1 MSENLTENNDILE
14 ILEDNADYETA
25 ENNSILE
32 ILEDDSIIE
41 VMEEEKGPVEEI
53 NNLEVELTE
62 LKSKKETIEPGQ
74 EKYDL
79 AMSIK
84 RLEDQIG
91 KAKSEID
98 YGDRSFENSFSL
110 VGASEE
116 EFQSIMSANNIP
128 VDQAGTGTG
137 NAVKYVD
144 PKTNE
149 EVYIDLQPFTY
160 DEKIKSAKQIDQ
172 LKNSFKSLSNEDLS
186 KNIVSRVGLMD
197 NVYSMN
203 DALDGTNYSVKESF
217 KPGSA
222 VLGFKGTPVYQV
234 YKGEDL
240 VGSYENQNDL
250 SAYFNKNLDDQDINI
265 INDNSVKA
273 SSKLAESRKDRLEIE
288 KAKLDKIE
296 VNREFIEGKDFAELT
311 YLTLSNNVNFTEE
324 EAKIVKDYI
333 NNFDSRRPTETIT
346 ERTDVGGFTTREVPK
361 KLTNEEY
368 IKAVKDLSGLPPSI
382 GKKLLNVD
390 LNSVYE
396 NGLNQFKKNK
406 LDNKMTTIYETL
418 TKESGDQ
425 DLLKL
430 SYSFGKAEE
439 KEYKENIKSY
449 KEKISKQVNDL
460 AVKDVKSQLEKISAI
475 APADSKINVNTI
487 DSEFVYSIEK
497 PKRKLTKE
505 EEVKF
510 KEAQA
515 SLFLLYENQKN
526 NQKDLE
532 LEAERLL
539 ASIKTFEEKKRGEKI
554 SQAELFNVAFKEY
567 GLSDII
573 KKDFNDATAQLLLAV
588 PTLINSDWA
597 IEQQRKLDAK
607 EKTFETPLT
616 YDQALEQDQG
626 GRFLLR
632 TGAQQAPNMI
642 LAIGTAGAGNA
653 LGLSKIATQIAVG
666 SQFGVSSGADKF
678 RRLELGKELVET
690 AKSQRKQI
698 QDAYDLGFID
708 DKKYNNSM
716 LEVNKVIAMN
726 DLTDNQIIGASIA
739 TGIIEGTFT
748 SFLGTAPNSL
758 KAIKDFSKG
767 TRTLADY
774 AYSSRLAQFGYAG
787 KELGKRVGAEVLE
800 EEGIFFG
807 DQIVSEGL
815 ILGRDMDFS
824 QWDDTAVAAIVMS
837 GAMSGPGVA
846 YSAMANNTA
855 GKKLKENIDEINK
868 EIEGFSLAIK
878 TEQDSE
884 IREILTASMS
894 QKLKDLSSL
903 TNGLEVEMIALG
915 SENQK
920 KLLAFNS
927 VENSILAEAGVKP
940 TDSETTKNE
949 KIQIYRDN
957 LIKEGKK
964 NKAEDFDQKLKSI
977 NSEKENILKDVKYE
991 RVDEA
996 LGERGKEIANHFKR
1010 YNNQGYNNK
1019 SRSEKLAQVIE
1030 KIRSEVVEDNIIKA
1044 KSNPVIV
1051 ERVENLKTKAGKPL
1065 SNRSK
1070 NKVYAEEG
1078 ENMLYQQGK
1087 AISLAVDV
1095 ESKGK
1100 DIVENID
1107 NLEIKEFK
1115 NIEEAYD
1122 ILEKEVKSG
1131 KITNENKLKILKG
1144 LKKGG
1149 NGFIVGGKYIVKDKQ
1164 SAKEKLK
1171 EGKILQ
1177 GTMILHEVNH
1187 AIDDRIFT
1195 TPELKK
1201 QYADNV
1207 YKHVEN
1213 QGGVLKVYSD
1223 NIIEALENQLFTKE
1237 KGKKWKDKS
1246 KAFKDEYTK
1255 VLQESLYAQEDLLK
1269 LEKKEGIADKIEAM
1283 LGLNL
1288 KVDTPQKAFD
1298 YMISNNSAFRKGKIS
1313 KKTQKRIS
1321 KAPEIPKNVKSS
1333 IKPSSL
1339 GFVVDETPAER
1350 KKRQDK
1356 RNVDVD
1362 KVYQDFAKGKTKEEW
1377 NEFLDTR
1384 RGDSVF
1390 GKMLQD
1396 YSIDMYAIAINRRA
1410 QDPVLATSE
1419 AIEPLMNHI
1428 RAFDPTKNKDLP
1440 GYIGGYL
1447 GLKTGTGIER
1457 TTKKIQDIS
1466 LEQEGVRQVAEKQ
1479 AQKESEPQVEEK
1491 LRDKK
1496 SFVELDIL
1504 NDNVKSDI
1512 NSKILT
1518 GLYKLAV
1525 KGDLSIDQAIN
1536 EIESIIEKDIS
1547 KNLISIFGPKSIV
1560 QDSKTKEVIIS
1571 DTYKQALRVNYKN
1584 IIKSI
1589 PVDVIKKKY
1598 NKLFKLKE
1606 VGREDIKK
1614 VTEEG
1619 KVTNYR
1625 KAIFDI
1631 SEPGLDNFINFF
1643 TKGGYTTLR
1652 ARQKSMVTNI
1662 AKELAAVSL
1671 FSLNVQ
1677 EDSLSNLFE
1686 GSDTETQEKV
1696 VEFVFKNAA
1705 KNIKDFLT
1713 REVGEQRSMDI
1724 VKFSADLNIPQINN
1738 FANKTNLIVEKYK
1751 ELAKPNKEGEYRP
1764 TEKQLISA
1772 LTWHLYAKE
1781 EDLAVSG
1788 QTFIGKEGLNQINE
1802 LAKNLRLPLQKM
1814 LKNLPKIENIDQAEF
1829 LITGIEQEVASINL
1843 KKVLQDSGVKLD
1855 EKFSWAEL
1863 NKDADHLIRMRDIGS
1878 DANKNYYKKAKDKK
1892 QALINIWKWDPNHQA
1907 TAGANSF
1914 ISRNQFYPN
1923 KKQYVDYDFNQI
1935 DPENVKIIYKD
1946 NKKFEIES
1954 VEIFKETISAKE
1966 WGILTKVPAQEA
1978 TKTVTK
1984 NGVKSKVAI
1993 PRSKFEEEYDE
2004 RQEAAL
2010 SAWNFMND
2018 KLDYLSK
2025 NTSKLETASYLYT
2038 LAQASMTTMLKA
2050 AAPAEYYY
2058 VGPSFGAKLRYEHM
2072 LPTNYVVT
2080 ELGKKYIKNEDIDLE
2095 KLRKQYKVAIIPI
2108 EMDDNFN
2115 YLLKDYMPASY
2126 TLDMGSDA
2134 RYYNNTHLGMDNM
2147 FPIKSLDPNK
2157 QKELPVGQD
2166 WVDINN
2172 AYIAAKEST
2181 IEEFPRSIKPSSDIT
2196 INTSEVIGYAKTV
2209 DEALKVAR
2217 DPNAPVKK
2225 IRVFDFDDTLATTK
2239 SDVLFT
2245 APDGTEGRLNA
2256 EEFAKQGA
2264 QLLEEGYV
2272 FDFSEFNKVT
2282 KGKPGPLLDI
2292 AKKIQATRGTEDVFV
2307 LTARAPEAQV
2317 AIKEFLDSVGLNIPL
2332 KNITGLGNS
2341 TGEAKANWLVNKAAE
2356 GYNDFYFA
2364 DDAYQNV
2371 KAVKEAM
2378 SVLDVKS
2385 KVQQAKVKFSSDVNV
2400 DFNKIIEQTTGIA
2413 SEKIYS
2419 EAKAK
2424 VRGANKGNKKFFIP
2438 YSAEDFMGLIYPLL
2452 SKGKLGDSQMAWFKQ
2467 NLLDPYARAQE
2478 NISADRLQL
2487 MEDFKALKKA
2497 LEVPKDL
2504 RKKTDSGFTKEQ
2516 AVRVYLF
2523 NKAGFDV
2530 PGISKTDLK
2539 ELLDLVNSD
2548 GILKAFGDQIF
2559 NITKGDSYAKPG
2571 ENWLVG
2577 TITTDLIDVL
2587 NTVKRA
2593 KYLEQSGYT
2602 ANAELIFSKDN
2613 LNKLEAAYGTKYR
2626 EAMENVL
2633 GRMKSGKNR
2642 IFSGN
2647 RLSNRVLD
2655 YINNSTG
2662 AIMFFNTRSAVLQTI
2677 SAINFLNWSFNNP
2690 IKAGAAFANQPQYW
2704 KDFVELINS
2713 DYLVDRRNGLK
2724 LNINESEIAD
2734 AAATSKNKAKAAIN
2748 YILQKGFLPT
2758 QFADS
2763 FAIAAGGATFY
2774 RNRINDLIK
2783 NEGMSEADAKNQAML
2798 EWRET
2803 AEVSQQSSDPS
2814 KISAQQASDLGRVIL
2829 AFANTPMQYAR
2840 IQKRALQDLVNG
2852 RGDAKTNVSKI
2863 IYYAVVQNLIFNAL
2877 QSALFSLGFGDDE
2890 DDMTEKQLEAYKKDK
2905 KKKYLRIANGMLDS
2919 QLRGLGLAGATVAVI
2934 KNFLTD
2940 IYERSGRKRP
2950 EYVDSVYELL
2960 RVSPPISNKISKIRG
2975 AAWEFDSK
2983 KRRQEIFDKGFSIDN
2998 PAYEAGAKVISATTN
3013 IPLDRVYSK
3022 VDNISGAMSEDAET
3036 WQTVAMLAGWPKWT
3050 IMPKEKE
3057 VSTFNNGSVKIETS
3071 KFKKSKFTKSK
3082 FKRSKF
3088 KK

>member
-1 MSENLTENNDILE
+1 MSEDLAENSDILE
-14 ILEDNADYETA
+14 ILEDDSTPSTLED
-25 ENNSILE
+25 NSILE
-32 ILEDDSIIE
+32 ILEDDPIIE
-41 VMEEEKGPVEEI
+41 VIQEEKGPVEEI
-53 NNLEVELTE
+53 NSLEIELSK

-79 AMSIK
+79 TMSIK
-84 RLEDQIG
+84 ILEDQIS
-91 KAKSEID
+91 KTKSEID

-110 VGASEE
+110 VGATEE
-116 EFQSIMSANNIP
+116 EFQSIMSTNNIP

-160 DEKIKSAKQIDQ
+160 DEKVKSAKQIDQ
-172 LKNSFKSLSNEDLS
+172 LKNSFKSLSNEELS
-186 KNIVSRVGLMD
+186 KNIASRVGLMD

-234 YKGEDL
+234 YEGKDL

-288 KAKLDKIE
+288 KAKLDNIE
-296 VNREFIEGKDFAELT
+296 VNREFVEGKDFAELT

-324 EAKIVKDYI
+324 EVKIVKDYI

-346 ERTDVGGFTTREVPK
+346 ERTDVGGFTTREIPK

-487 DSEFVYSIEK
+487 DSEFIYSIEK

-567 GLSDII
+567 GLGDII

-726 DLTDNQIIGASIA
+726 DLTDNQIVGASIA

-758 KAIKDFSKG
+758 KFIKDFSKG

-787 KELGKRVGAEVLE
+787 KEFGKRVGSEVLE

-868 EIEGFSLAIK
+868 EIEGFSLAID
-878 TEQDSE
+878 TEQDPE
-884 IREILTASMS
+884 IKKILTASMS
-894 QKLKDLSSL
+894 QKLQDLSSL

-927 VENSILAEAGVKP
+927 VENSILAEADVKP

-964 NKAEDFDQKLKSI
+964 NKVEDFDQKLKSI

-996 LGERGKEIANHFKR
+996 LGERGKEIADHFKR

-1030 KIRSEVVEDNIIKA
+1030 KIRSEVVQDNIIKA

-1087 AISLAVDV
+1087 AISLAVDI

-1107 NLEIKEFK
+1107 DLEIKEFK
-1115 NIEEAYD
+1115 DIDDAYD
-1122 ILEKEVKSG
+1122 ILEKETN
-1131 KITNENKLKILKG
+1131 ITSDNKEKILQALREG
-1144 LKKGG
+1144 S
-1149 NGFIVGGKYIVKDKQ
+1149 NGFIVDGKYIVKDKQ

-1177 GTMILHEVNH
+1177 GTMILHEISH

-1195 TPELKK
+1195 TPESKK
-1201 QYADNV
+1201 QYADDV

-1246 KAFKDEYTK
+1246 EAFKDEYTK

-1298 YMISNNSAFRKGKIS
+1298 YMISNNSAFRQGKIS

-1321 KAPEIPKNVKSS
+1321 KAPKGVESGVK
-1333 IKPSSL
+1333 KSSL

-1356 RNVDVD
+1356 RNVDVN

-1410 QDPVLATSE
+1410 QDPILATSE

-1447 GLKTGTGIER
+1447 GLKTGTGIQR

-1504 NDNVKSDI
+1504 SDNVKNDI

-1518 GLYKLAV
+1518 GLYKLAIR
-1525 KGDLSIDQAIN
+1525 GDLSIDQAIN

-1606 VGREDIKK
+1606 IGREDIKK
-1614 VTEEG
+1614 ITEEG

-1643 TKGGYTTLR
+1643 TEGGYTTLR

-1671 FSLNVQ
+1671 FSLNIK
-1677 EDSLSNLFE
+1677 EDSLSDLFE
-1686 GSDTETQEKV
+1686 GSDTETKEKV
-1696 VEFVFKNAA
+1696 VEFVFKNAS
-1705 KNIKDFLT
+1705 KNIKNFLT

-1724 VKFSADLNIPQINN
+1724 VKFSADLTIPQINS
-1738 FANKTNLIVEKYK
+1738 FANNTSLIIKEYK
-1751 ELAKPNKEGEYRP
+1751 KIAKPNKQGEYKP
-1764 TEKQLISA
+1764 TEAQLLKA
-1772 LTWHLYAKE
+1772 LTYSL
-1781 EDLAVSG
+1781 
-1788 QTFIGKEGLNQINE
+1788 IINE
-1802 LAKNLRLPLQKM
+1802 DKAFSGPKGLEAVNSLVKSLRLPLQNM
-1814 LKNLPKIENIDQAEF
+1814 LKNLPKLKNIDQAEF
-1829 LITGIEQEVASINL
+1829 LIRGVEQEIAGINL
-1843 KKVLQDSGVKLD
+1843 QKVLEDSGVKLGK
-1855 EKFSWAEL
+1855 KFSWADL
-1863 NKDADHLIRMRDIGS
+1863 NRNSDHLIRMRDVGFE
-1878 DANKNYYKKAKDKK
+1878 ANKDYYTNAKDKK
-1892 QALINIWKWDPNHQA
+1892 QALIDIWKWDPNHQA
-1907 TAGANSF
+1907 TAGSSF
-1914 ISRNQFYPN
+1914 IKRSQFYPN
-1923 KKQYVDYDFNQI
+1923 KKEYVDYDFNQI
-1935 DPENVKIIYKD
+1935 DPENVKITYKD

-1954 VEIFKETISAKE
+1954 VEIFGKTISGKE
-1966 WGILTKVPAQEA
+1966 WNKLTRVPAQEA

-1984 NGVKSKVAI
+1984 NGIKSKAAI

-2050 AAPAEYYY
+2050 AAPVEYYY
-2058 VGPSFGAKLRYEHM
+2058 VGPSFGAQLRYEHI

-2080 ELGKKYIKNEDIDLE
+2080 ELGKKYVKNEDIDLE
-2095 KLRKQYKVAIIPI
+2095 KLRKQYKVAIIPVI
-2108 EMDDNFN
+2108 MDDNIN
-2115 YLLKDYMPASY
+2115 YLLQDYTPADY
-2126 TLDMGSDA
+2126 TLDMDSDV

-2166 WVDINN
+2166 WVDVNN

-2217 DPNAPVKK
+2217 NPNASIKK

-2245 APDGTEGRLNA
+2245 EPDGTKGKLNA

-2264 QLLEEGYV
+2264 KLLEKGYV

-2292 AKKIQATRGTEDVFV
+2292 AKKIQAARGTEDVFV
-2307 LTARAPEAQV
+2307 LTARASEAQV
-2317 AIKEFLDSVGLNIPL
+2317 AIKEFLDSVGLKIPL

-2371 KAVKEAM
+2371 KAVKDAM

-2385 KVQQAKVKFSSDVNV
+2385 KVQQAKIKFSSDVNI

-2413 SEKIYS
+2413 SEKVYS

-2452 SKGKLGDSQMAWFKQ
+2452 SKGKLGDSQMAWFKK
-2467 NLLDPYARAQE
+2467 NLLDPYAMANE
-2478 NISADRLQL
+2478 NIAADRIQL

-2523 NKAGFDV
+2523 NKAGYDV
-2530 PGISKTDLK
+2530 PGISKTDLN

-2548 GILKAFGDQIF
+2548 GVLKAFGDQIF

-2602 ANAELIFSKDN
+2602 ANAELIFSKEN
-2613 LNKLEAAYGTKYR
+2613 LNKLEAAYGAKYR
-2626 EAMENVL
+2626 ESMENIL

-2734 AAATSKNKAKAAIN
+2734 AASTSKNKAKAAIN

-2774 RNRINDLIK
+2774 RNRIKDLIK
-2783 NEGMSEADAKNQAML
+2783 NEGMSEADAKKQAML

-2840 IQKRALQDLVNG
+2840 IQKRALQDIVNG

-2890 DDMTEKQLEAYKKDK
+2890 DDDK
-2905 KKKYLRIANGMLDS
+2905 KEKKYLRIANGMLDS

-2950 EYVDSVYELL
+2950 EYVDSIYKLL
-2960 RVSPPISNKISKIRG
+2960 QISPPVSSKISKIRG
-2975 AAWEFDSK
+2975 AAWQFDSK
-2983 KRRQEIFDKGFSIDN
+2983 KRREEIFEKGFSIDN
-2998 PAYEAGAKVISATTN
+2998 PAYEAGAKVISATAN

-3022 VDNISGAMSEDAET
+3022 VNNISGAMDEDAET
-3036 WQTVAMLAGWPKWT
+3036 WQTVAMLAGWPQWQ

-3057 VSTFNNGSVKIETS
+3057 VSTFSKGSVKV
-3071 KFKKSKFTKSK
+3071 KKSKYKKKSSK
-3082 FKRSKF
+3082 SRFSKR
-3088 KK
+3088 

>member
-1 MSENLTENNDILE
+1 
-14 ILEDNADYETA
+14 
-25 ENNSILE
+25 
-32 ILEDDSIIE
+32 
-41 VMEEEKGPVEEI
+41 
-53 NNLEVELTE
+53 
-62 LKSKKETIEPGQ
+62 
-74 EKYDL
+74 
-79 AMSIK
+79 
-84 RLEDQIG
+84 
-91 KAKSEID
+91 
-98 YGDRSFENSFSL
+98 
-110 VGASEE
+110 
-116 EFQSIMSANNIP
+116 
-128 VDQAGTGTG
+128 
-137 NAVKYVD
+137 
-144 PKTNE
+144 
-149 EVYIDLQPFTY
+149 
-160 DEKIKSAKQIDQ
+160 
-172 LKNSFKSLSNEDLS
+172 
-186 KNIVSRVGLMD
+186 
-197 NVYSMN
+197 
-203 DALDGTNYSVKESF
+203 
-217 KPGSA
+217 
-222 VLGFKGTPVYQV
+222 
-234 YKGEDL
+234 
-240 VGSYENQNDL
+240 
-250 SAYFNKNLDDQDINI
+250 
-265 INDNSVKA
+265 
-273 SSKLAESRKDRLEIE
+273 
-288 KAKLDKIE
+288 
-296 VNREFIEGKDFAELT
+296 
-311 YLTLSNNVNFTEE
+311 
-324 EAKIVKDYI
+324 
-333 NNFDSRRPTETIT
+333 
-346 ERTDVGGFTTREVPK
+346 
-361 KLTNEEY
+361 
-368 IKAVKDLSGLPPSI
+368 
-382 GKKLLNVD
+382 
-390 LNSVYE
+390 
-396 NGLNQFKKNK
+396 
-406 LDNKMTTIYETL
+406 
-418 TKESGDQ
+418 
-425 DLLKL
+425 
-430 SYSFGKAEE
+430 
-439 KEYKENIKSY
+439 
-449 KEKISKQVNDL
+449 
-460 AVKDVKSQLEKISAI
+460 
-475 APADSKINVNTI
+475 
-487 DSEFVYSIEK
+487 
-497 PKRKLTKE
+497 
-505 EEVKF
+505 
-510 KEAQA
+510 
-515 SLFLLYENQKN
+515 
-526 NQKDLE
+526 
-532 LEAERLL
+532 
-539 ASIKTFEEKKRGEKI
+539 
-554 SQAELFNVAFKEY
+554 
-567 GLSDII
+567 
-573 KKDFNDATAQLLLAV
+573 
-588 PTLINSDWA
+588 
-597 IEQQRKLDAK
+597 
-607 EKTFETPLT
+607 
-616 YDQALEQDQG
+616 
-626 GRFLLR
+626 
-632 TGAQQAPNMI
+632 
-642 LAIGTAGAGNA
+642 
-653 LGLSKIATQIAVG
+653 
-666 SQFGVSSGADKF
+666 
-678 RRLELGKELVET
+678 
-690 AKSQRKQI
+690 
-698 QDAYDLGFID
+698 
-708 DKKYNNSM
+708 
-716 LEVNKVIAMN
+716 
-726 DLTDNQIIGASIA
+726 
-739 TGIIEGTFT
+739 
-748 SFLGTAPNSL
+748 
-758 KAIKDFSKG
+758 
-767 TRTLADY
+767 
-774 AYSSRLAQFGYAG
+774 
-787 KELGKRVGAEVLE
+787 
-800 EEGIFFG
+800 
-807 DQIVSEGL
+807 
-815 ILGRDMDFS
+815 
-824 QWDDTAVAAIVMS
+824 
-837 GAMSGPGVA
+837 
-846 YSAMANNTA
+846 
-855 GKKLKENIDEINK
+855 
-868 EIEGFSLAIK
+868 
-878 TEQDSE
+878 
-884 IREILTASMS
+884 
-894 QKLKDLSSL
+894 
-903 TNGLEVEMIALG
+903 
-915 SENQK
+915 
-920 KLLAFNS
+920 
-927 VENSILAEAGVKP
+927 
-940 TDSETTKNE
+940 
-949 KIQIYRDN
+949 
-957 LIKEGKK
+957 
-964 NKAEDFDQKLKSI
+964 
-977 NSEKENILKDVKYE
+977 
-991 RVDEA
+991 
-996 LGERGKEIANHFKR
+996 
-1010 YNNQGYNNK
+1010 
-1019 SRSEKLAQVIE
+1019 
-1030 KIRSEVVEDNIIKA
+1030 
-1044 KSNPVIV
+1044 
-1051 ERVENLKTKAGKPL
+1051 
-1065 SNRSK
+1065 
-1070 NKVYAEEG
+1070 
-1078 ENMLYQQGK
+1078 
-1087 AISLAVDV
+1087 
-1095 ESKGK
+1095 
-1100 DIVENID
+1100 
-1107 NLEIKEFK
+1107 
-1115 NIEEAYD
+1115 
-1122 ILEKEVKSG
+1122 
-1131 KITNENKLKILKG
+1131 
-1144 LKKGG
+1144 
-1149 NGFIVGGKYIVKDKQ
+1149 
-1164 SAKEKLK
+1164 
-1171 EGKILQ
+1171 
-1177 GTMILHEVNH
+1177 
-1187 AIDDRIFT
+1187 
-1195 TPELKK
+1195 
-1201 QYADNV
+1201 
-1207 YKHVEN
+1207 
-1213 QGGVLKVYSD
+1213 
-1223 NIIEALENQLFTKE
+1223 
-1237 KGKKWKDKS
+1237 
-1246 KAFKDEYTK
+1246 
-1255 VLQESLYAQEDLLK
+1255 
-1269 LEKKEGIADKIEAM
+1269 
-1283 LGLNL
+1283 
-1288 KVDTPQKAFD
+1288 
-1298 YMISNNSAFRKGKIS
+1298 MISNNSAFRQGKIS

-1321 KAPEIPKNVKSS
+1321 KAPEIPKNVKSNV
-1333 IKPSSL
+1333 KPSSL

-1350 KKRQDK
+1350 KKRQDR
-1356 RNVDVD
+1356 RNVDVN

-1410 QDPVLATSE
+1410 QDPILATSE

-1504 NDNVKSDI
+1504 NDNVKNDI

-1518 GLYKLAV
+1518 GLYKLAI

-1560 QDSKTKEVIIS
+1560 QDSKTKEVVIS

-1589 PVDVIKKKY
+1589 PVDIIKKKY

-1606 VGREDIKK
+1606 IGREDIKK

-1671 FSLNVQ
+1671 FSLNIK
-1677 EDSLSNLFE
+1677 EDSLSDLFE
-1686 GSDTETQEKV
+1686 GSDTETKEKV

-1713 REVGEQRSMDI
+1713 REVGEQRSMDV
-1724 VKFSADLNIPQINN
+1724 VKFSADLNIPQINF
-1738 FANKTNLIVEKYK
+1738 FANNTSLIIQKYK
-1751 ELAKPNKEGEYRP
+1751 ELAKPNIEGEYRP
-1764 TEKQLISA
+1764 TQKQLEEV
-1772 LTWHLYAKE
+1772 LTLT
-1781 EDLAVSG
+1781 LM
-1788 QTFIGKEGLNQINE
+1788 INE
-1802 LAKNLRLPLQKM
+1802 NKAFSGLKGIDAINSLAKSLRLPLQKM

-1829 LITGIEQEVASINL
+1829 LITGIEQEIASINL
-1843 KKVLQDSGVKLD
+1843 KKVLQDSGVELD

-1935 DPENVKIIYKD
+1935 DPANVKIIYKD

-1954 VEIFKETISAKE
+1954 VKIFKETISAKE

-1978 TKTVTK
+1978 TKTVSK

-1993 PRSKFEEEYDE
+1993 PRSKFEEDYNE

-2010 SAWNFMND
+2010 SAWKFMNA

-2050 AAPAEYYY
+2050 AAPVEYYY

-2126 TLDMGSDA
+2126 TLDMDSDA

-2147 FPIKSLDPNK
+2147 FPIKSLDPKK

-2166 WVDINN
+2166 WVDVNN

-2217 DPNAPVKK
+2217 DPNAPIKK
-2225 IRVFDFDDTLATTK
+2225 IRVFDFDDTLAITK

-2245 APDGTEGRLNA
+2245 APDGSKGRLTA
-2256 EEFAKQGA
+2256 EKFAMDGA
-2264 QLLEEGYV
+2264 RLLSEGYV

-2282 KGKPGPLLDI
+2282 KGEPGPLLDI
-2292 AKKIQATRGTEDVFV
+2292 AKKIQAARGTEDVFV

-2364 DDAYQNV
+2364 DDALQNV
-2371 KAVKEAM
+2371 KAVRESM
-2378 SVLDVKS
+2378 SMLDVKS
-2385 KVQQAKVKFSSDVNV
+2385 KTQLVKNNEIKFSKSIDIKLTWETDEAGNMKTTFNVGNKKYNFNLDSRDDKGSFDVEFDLDGRQDITGTGDSVKVVRTVYNGLLNAIEQNPKIKKIEFSSLKSEPSRVRLYTTLMNSIAKKLGWEADIWESNNFIAPEKSNYDFEIVKPKKKRTKKVKEILDVVDVNSESQQAKIKFSNDVNV

-2424 VRGANKGNKKFFIP
+2424 VRGASKGNKKFFIP

-2452 SKGKLGDSQMAWFKQ
+2452 SKGKLGDSQMAWFKK
-2467 NLLDPYARAQE
+2467 NLLDLYAMANE
-2478 NISADRLQL
+2478 NIAADRIQL

-2523 NKAGFDV
+2523 NKAGYDI

-2548 GILKAFGDQIF
+2548 GVLKAFGDQIF

-2602 ANAELIFSKDN
+2602 ANVNLIFSKEN
-2613 LNKLEAAYGTKYR
+2613 LNKLEAAYGSKYR
-2626 EAMENVL
+2626 EAMENIL

-2783 NEGMSEADAKNQAML
+2783 NEGMSEADAKKQAML
-2798 EWRET
+2798 EWKET

-2840 IQKRALQDLVNG
+2840 IQKRALQDLING

-2950 EYVDSVYELL
+2950 EYVDSIYKLL
-2960 RVSPPISNKISKIRG
+2960 QISPPVSSKISKIRG
-2975 AAWEFDSK
+2975 AAWQFDSK
-2983 KRRQEIFDKGFSIDN
+2983 KRRAEIFEKGFSIDN
-2998 PAYEAGAKVISATTN
+2998 PAYEAGAKVISATAN

-3022 VDNISGAMSEDAET
+3022 VNNISGAMDEDAET
-3036 WQTVAMLAGWPKWT
+3036 WQTVAMLAGWPEWQ
-3050 IMPKEKE
+3050 IMPKQKE
-3057 VSTFNNGSVKIETS
+3057 VSTFNKGNVKVENI

-3082 FKRSKF
+3082 FKKSKF